1 MIRKR
6 REQKARRLAA
16 QRLEWERQERE
27 RIENERLDQEAIAE
41 MWELNEGAEE
51 IAANLPPPPPLN
63 NELPVPL
70 YTPPP
75 GLVIEGREYNID
87 GQLVTLFGNP
97 VEMLPVHVPQPHGA
111 IPLAAP
117 GPVPGP
123 LPPHAQAHIQMLGP
137 PPNHLPQNVQAMA
150 HPVSHHVHQ
159 GPPQQMFQQVPQP
172 PPQQIQQIQDVHQL
186 PAQQL
191 VHGGPMMNQQTM
203 TPPPPYPPQVCAGSP
218 HAAFS
223 PVPLPPSPSAPPPF
237 SAEAYHQSPIQALS
251 PVSVAPPSPLYAQ
264 GVIPIDY
271 QTQAL
276 IPQMDFTTLL
286 QLDQQ
291 LDQQLLQIQLE
302 LLLEEQGVL
311 HHGQYVPPAP
321 AAPGFP
327 MGPAAQFPAVN
338 NHFAV
343 PTFQVPQVY

>member
-51 IAANLPPPPPLN
+51 IAANLPPPPPLT
-63 NELPVPL
+63 NEPPVPL

-97 VEMLPVHVPQPHGA
+97 VEMLPATVPQPHGA

-117 GPVPGP
+117 GPGPGP
-123 LPPHAQAHIQMLGP
+123 APPHSQAPHHMLGP
-137 PPNHLPQNVQAMA
+137 PPGHLSQNVQAIA
-150 HPVSHHVHQ
+150 HPISHQVHQ
-159 GPPQQMFQQVPQP
+159 APPQQMFQQVPHP
-172 PPQQIQQIQDVHQL
+172 PPQQIQHIQEIHQHS
-186 PAQQL
+186 AQQIL
-191 VHGGPMMNQQTM
+191 HGVPMMNQQTM
-203 TPPPPYPPQVCAGSP
+203 TPPPPYPPQIGSGSP
-218 HAAFS
+218 HAAYS
-223 PVPLPPSPSAPPPF
+223 PVPLPTTPPAASPFA
-237 SAEAYHQSPIQALS
+237 AEAYHQSPLQSLS
-251 PVSVAPPSPLYAQ
+251 PVSVAPASPVYAQ
-264 GVIPIDY
+264 GVIPIDH

-321 AAPGFP
+321 SAVGSP
-327 MGPAAQFPAVN
+327 MGPEVQFPPVN
-338 NHFAV
+338 NHFTA